1 MSYRITWE
9 KIFKEFISKAFI
21 RKDAVVDWYPSGQ
34 LEITVK
40 MNDGTRFRYD
50 YLSKTTGMVKLAEGV
65 LGRAIA
71 EEDWRSEFGYRLA
84 RRMRLKAISQADLA
98 AEAGISTVTLSR
110 YLNGRATPTGYVL
123 FRLAMA
129 LGCSMSELSPGVD
142 LM

>member
-1 MSYRITWE
+1 MSYKITWE
-9 KIFKEFISKAFI
+9 KIFKEFVSRMFV

-40 MNDGTRFRYD
+40 MEDGSRMRYD
-50 YLSKTTGMVKLAEGV
+50 YLSKTTGTVKLPEGV
-65 LGRAIA
+65 VGRAIV

-98 AEAGISTVTLSR
+98 NEVGISTVTLSR